1 MLERRRVVLTGL
13 ALIGLSKVSHAQ
25 ALPLV
30 IFAAASLKTAL
41 DEILAGQGVR
51 ISYGASNLLA
61 RQIEQGAPA
70 DLYFSAD
77 LDWMDYLAG
86 KGLIRVGS
94 RIDLLGNRLALIA
107 PKNTPQSMKLV
118 PGVDLSQ
125 ALGRDG
131 RLAMANVE
139 AVPAGKYGRAAL
151 QWLGAW
157 EAVRSR
163 LAQTDNVRAALALVA
178 RREAPLGVVYASDAV
193 AEPTVQVLGLFPE
206 ASHPP
211 IVYPVAITQAS
222 RHPGAASMIDRLR
235 GPAAQKIF
243 EAQGFSVLN
252 RPWTG

>member
-1 MLERRRVVLTGL
+1 MLERRFVVLTGL
-13 ALIGLSKVSHAQ
+13 ALLGLNKVSHAQ
-25 ALPLV
+25 ASPLV

-41 DEILAGQGVR
+41 DEILTGQGVR
-51 ISYGASNLLA
+51 VSYGASSLLA

-70 DLYFSAD
+70 DLFFSAD

-86 KGLIRVGS
+86 KGLIRAGS

-107 PKNTPQSMKLV
+107 PKNTPQSIKLV
-118 PGVDLSQ
+118 PGVDLSG

-139 AVPAGKYGRAAL
+139 AVPAGRYGKTSL
-151 QWLGAW
+151 QSLGLW
-157 EAVRSR
+157 DSVRTR
-163 LAQTDNVRAALALVA
+163 LAQADNVRAALALVA
-178 RREAPLGVVYASDAV
+178 RGEAPLGVVYATDAV
-193 AEPTVQVLGLFPE
+193 AESAVQVLDLFPE
-206 ASHPP
+206 DSHPP

-222 RHPGAASMIDRLR
+222 RHPGAASMMDQLR

>member
-13 ALIGLSKVSHAQ
+13 ALLGLSRGSHAQ
-25 ALPLV
+25 APPLV

-51 ISYGASNLLA
+51 VSYGASNLLA

>member
-1 MLERRRVVLTGL
+1 MLRRRSFMAGL
-13 ALIGLSKVSHAQ
+13 VALAVPSAVCAQ
-25 ALPLV
+25 ASPLV

-41 DEILAGQGVR
+41 DEILTGQGVR
-51 ISYGASNLLA
+51 VSYGASSLLA

-70 DLYFSAD
+70 DLFFSAD

-86 KGLIRVGS
+86 KGLIRTGS

-107 PKNTPQSMKLV
+107 PKNAPHALRLV
-118 PGVDLSQ
+118 PGVDLSK
-125 ALGRDG
+125 ALGWDG
-131 RLAMANVE
+131 RLAIANVE

-178 RREAPLGVVYASDAV
+178 RGEAPLGVVYATDAV
-193 AEPTVQVLGLFPE
+193 AESAVQVLDLFPKD
-206 ASHPP
+206 SHRP
-211 IVYPVAITQAS
+211 IIYPVAITQGS

>member
-1 MLERRRVVLTGL
+1 MLERRRVLLTGL
-13 ALIGLSKVSHAQ
+13 ALLGLSKVSHAQ
-25 ALPLV
+25 APPLV

-51 ISYGASNLLA
+51 VSYGASSLLA
-61 RQIEQGAPA
+61 RQIEHGAPV
-70 DLYFSAD
+70 DLFFSAD

-86 KGLIRVGS
+86 KGLIRAGS

-107 PKNTPQSMKLV
+107 PKNTPQSIKLV
-118 PGVDLSQ
+118 PGVDLSK

-139 AVPAGKYGRAAL
+139 AVPAGKYGKASL
-151 QWLGAW
+151 QSLGLW
-157 EAVRSR
+157 DSVRTR
-163 LAQTDNVRAALALVA
+163 LAQADNVRAALALVA
-178 RREAPLGVVYASDAV
+178 RGEAPLGVVYATDAT
-193 AEPTVQVLGLFPE
+193 AESAVQVLGLFPE
-206 ASHPP
+206 DSHPP
-211 IVYPVAITQAS
+211 IIYPVAITQGS

>member
-1 MLERRRVVLTGL
+1 MLERRCVVLTGL
-13 ALIGLSKVSHAQ
+13 ALLGLSKVSNAQ
-25 ALPLV
+25 APPLV

-41 DEILAGQGVR
+41 DEILTGQGVR
-51 ISYGASNLLA
+51 VSYGASSLLA

-70 DLYFSAD
+70 DLFFSAD

-86 KGLIRVGS
+86 KGLIRARS
-94 RIDLLGNRLALIA
+94 RIDLLGNRLALVA
-107 PKNTPQSMKLV
+107 PKNTPHTLKLA
-118 PGVDLSQ
+118 PGVDLSG

-151 QWLGAW
+151 QWLVAW
-157 EAVRSR
+157 EPVRSR

-178 RREAPLGVVYASDAV
+178 RGEAPLGVVYATDAV
-193 AEPTVQVLGLFPE
+193 AEPAVQVLGLFPE
-206 ASHPP
+206 NSHPP
-211 IVYPVAITQAS
+211 IIYPVAITQAS

>member
-13 ALIGLSKVSHAQ
+13 ALLGLSKVSHAQ
-25 ALPLV
+25 APPLV
-30 IFAAASLKTAL
+30 IFAAASLKNAL
-41 DEILAGQGVR
+41 DEILTGQGVR
-51 ISYGASNLLA
+51 VSYGASSLLA

-86 KGLIRVGS
+86 KGLIRAGS

-107 PKNTPQSMKLV
+107 PKNAPHALRLV
-118 PGVDLSQ
+118 PGVDLSK
-125 ALGRDG
+125 ALGWDG

-139 AVPAGKYGRAAL
+139 AVPAGKYGGAAL

-206 ASHPP
+206 NSHPP
-211 IVYPVAITQAS
+211 IIYPVAITQGS

>member
-1 MLERRRVVLTGL
+1 MATIRRNVLAGL
-13 ALIGLSKVSHAQ
+13 AASILSSAVHAQ
-25 ALPLV
+25 APLV
-30 IFAAASLKTAL
+30 IFAAASLKNAL
-41 DEILAGQGVR
+41 DESLAGQGVR
-51 ISYGASNLLA
+51 VSYGASNLLA

>member
-86 KGLIRVGS
+86 KGLIRAGS

-107 PKNTPQSMKLV
+107 PKNAPQSIKLV

-125 ALGRDG
+125 VLGRDG

-139 AVPAGKYGRAAL
+139 AVPAGKYGKAAL

-222 RHPGAASMIDRLR
+222 RHPGGASMIDRLR